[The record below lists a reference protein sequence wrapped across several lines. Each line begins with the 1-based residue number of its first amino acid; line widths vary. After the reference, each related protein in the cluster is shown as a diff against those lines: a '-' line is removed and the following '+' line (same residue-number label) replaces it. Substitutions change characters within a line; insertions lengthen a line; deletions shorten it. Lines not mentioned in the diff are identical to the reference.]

1 MEDIMAKRSN
11 RSGSKAKAVFIGW
24 QEGLEGTRLALFNIT
39 ADGHPSN
46 GSTVCETT
54 LRELDLQDPR
64 LPFNKSKANELRSS
78 NNEREMRE
86 K

>member
-1 MEDIMAKRSN
+1 MGKRSGL
-11 RSGSKAKAVFIGW
+11 SGKKADVEFIGW
-24 QEGLEGTRLALFNIT
+24 QEGLDGIRLALFNIT

-64 LPFNKSKANELRSS
+64 VPFNKSKANELRSS
-78 NNEREMRE
+78 NNERERGEM
-86 K
+86 

>member
-1 MEDIMAKRSN
+1 MAKRSN
-11 RSGSKAKAVFIGW
+11 RSGKKSKAIFIGW
-24 QEGLEGTRLALFNIT
+24 QKGLVDTPLALFNIT

-54 LRELDLQDPR
+54 LREFDIQVPVV
-64 LPFNKSKANELRSS
+64 PFYKSKANELRSS

-86 K
+86 E